1 MNCLIAEQNYSHN
14 KWQAL
19 AIPDF
24 KKPIRNYLSK
34 KKWYSIVSDLVFVM
48 FIVLLII
55 PSTRIEVTSFFIRL
69 TSLPPSTL
77 ENDEQFQISRQA
89 ESWQIMDMEGNQIL
103 FSSLNEKPVFLNF
116 WATWC
121 PPCVAEL
128 PGIIDLYN
136 KYKDNVNFVLVSN
149 ENRSKVFK
157 FAKAHNFDNVL
168 FYQNTSVPSDFSS
181 QSIPTTFIINKDGL
195 VVVSEKGA
203 ARWNSDRIE
212 EIIEKLIS
220 E

>member
-1 MNCLIAEQNYSHN
+1 MAV
-14 KWQAL
+14 
-19 AIPDF
+19 PDL
-24 KKPIRNYLSK
+24 KKPIRKYLSK
-34 KKWYSIVSDLVFVM
+34 KKWYNIVSDVVFIAL
-48 FIVLLII
+48 IVLLII
-55 PSTRIEVTSFFIRL
+55 PSTRIELTSFFIRF

-77 ENDEQFQISRQA
+77 EKEEQFKISSQTK
-89 ESWQIMDMEGNQIL
+89 SWQIRDMEGNQIL

-128 PGIIDLYN
+128 PGIIDLYE
-136 KYKDNVNFVLVSN
+136 KYKDDVNFILVSN
-149 ENRSKVFK
+149 ESMARVLTFGKT
-157 FAKAHNFDNVL
+157 HNFNRAL

-203 ARWNSDRIE
+203 ARWNSERIE
-212 EIIEKLIS
+212 EVIEKLIS

>member
-1 MNCLIAEQNYSHN
+1 M
-14 KWQAL
+14 L
-19 AIPDF
+19 AVPDF
-24 KKPIRNYLSK
+24 KKFIKNYLSK
-34 KKWYSIVSDLVFVM
+34 KKWYSIVTDAVFVM
-48 FIVLLII
+48 LIVLLII
-55 PSTRIEVTSFFIRL
+55 PSTRIEVTSFFIRI

-77 ENDEQFQISRQA
+77 ENDEQFKISRQA
-89 ESWQIMDMEGNQIL
+89 ESWQIVDMDGKQIL

-128 PGIIDLYN
+128 PGIIDLYT
-136 KYKDNVNFVLVSN
+136 KYKADVNFVLVSN
-149 ENRSKVFK
+149 ESRDKVRK
-157 FAKAHNFDNVL
+157 FTQKNNFDNVL

-203 ARWNSDRIE
+203 ARWNSDRIV